1 MAKLCSRKALLSSN
15 IHQNEIDFILGV
27 GPASFGGELEFAAFG
42 FEVGVADAM
51 DDGDGGHDGED
62 PEGGGHGVPTL
73 EEGAEDDE
81 DDALGALHEADFAGT
96 DEGFGAGAGVADHER
111 GGHDEGY
118 EEDVE
123 EAVAA
128 GVEDEQAEEE
138 GDVRVAIEDGIE
150 EGAEDGDLVGLAGD
164 AAVDHVEQAGA
175 DDDEAG
181 VKEHA
186 DVVVGAR
193 VAEEE
198 GGDDV
203 DDEAD
208 EGEGVGGDA

>member
-1 MAKLCSRKALLSSN
+1 
-15 IHQNEIDFILGV
+15 
-27 GPASFGGELEFAAFG
+27 
-42 FEVGVADAM
+42 M
-51 DDGDGGHDGED
+51 DDRDGREDGEN
-62 PEGGGHGVPTL
+62 PEGGGHRIPAL
-73 EEGAEDDE
+73 KEGAEDDE
-81 DDALGALHEADFAGT
+81 DDALGAFHEADLAGA
-96 DEGFGAGAGVADHER
+96 DESFGAGAGVADHER

-123 EAVAA
+123 EAIAA

-138 GDVRVAIEDGIE
+138 GDVGVAVEDRVE

-164 AAVDHVEQAGA
+164 AAVNHVEEAGT

-181 VKEHA
+181 VEEHA
-186 DVVVGAR
+186 DVVVGAC

-198 GGDDV
+198 GCNDV

-208 EGEGVGGDA
+208 EGEGVGRDFGESEAVDNLL